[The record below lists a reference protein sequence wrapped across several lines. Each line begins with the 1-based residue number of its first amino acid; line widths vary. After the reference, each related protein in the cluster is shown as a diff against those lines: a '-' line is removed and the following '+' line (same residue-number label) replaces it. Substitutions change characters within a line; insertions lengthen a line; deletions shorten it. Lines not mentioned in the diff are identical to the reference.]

1 MSCAGWTLSS
11 MVGGGHALK
20 YGVLVYAALKTT
32 FSCPPGHLQDPHFS
46 IFSVLPQIT
55 NLKIFST
62 PKLQN
67 WERVLFQ
74 SLKLGLNSVHKAT
87 FCSEIQFF
95 KVPNSAVVPS
105 QAPLFSPKGHLSLL
119 INDSW
124 LPLGLGDILMSWS
137 VDSHDRNQPP
147 FWACEDE

>member
-11 MVGGGHALK
+11 VGGGHSLK
-20 YGVLVYAALKTT
+20 YGALVYAALKTT

-67 WERVLFQ
+67 WERVPFQ

-124 LPLGLGDILMSWS
+124 LPLGLGTFWC
-137 VDSHDRNQPP
+137 HDQWTAMTGTNQPP